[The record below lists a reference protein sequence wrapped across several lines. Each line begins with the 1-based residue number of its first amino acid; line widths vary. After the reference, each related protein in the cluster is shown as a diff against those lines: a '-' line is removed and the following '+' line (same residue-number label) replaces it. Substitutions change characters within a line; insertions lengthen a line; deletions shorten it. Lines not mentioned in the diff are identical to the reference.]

1 MLRSMALL
9 VVAMLLGAVLLTSCA
24 EQQTVE
30 TEPMVAPPPDEGV
43 AAEPAPAAEGEGD
56 IAAATE
62 AGEMDA
68 DAVVAEVGA
77 PVYEGATAQGVEVV
91 DGKTRATFTTPA
103 SYQEVKEY
111 YMGTLGE
118 PEWTNN
124 GMEMGAVGGDEWEW
138 KSADG
143 NKYVMVK
150 RDSGASETQ
159 IRFTLKP
166 AA

>member
-1 MLRSMALL
+1 
-9 VVAMLLGAVLLTSCA
+9 
-24 EQQTVE
+24 
-30 TEPMVAPPPDEGV
+30 
-43 AAEPAPAAEGEGD
+43 
-56 IAAATE
+56 
-62 AGEMDA
+62 
-68 DAVVAEVGA
+68 
-77 PVYEGATAQGVEVV
+77 
-91 DGKTRATFTTPA
+91 
-103 SYQEVKEY
+103 QEVKEY

>member
-1 MLRSMALL
+1 MSRGMMLLAL
-9 VVAMLLGAVLLTSCA
+9 AMLLGAVLLASCA
-24 EQQTVE
+24 EQQSAM
-30 TEPMVAPPPDEGV
+30 EPEPPAPPPEDELVG
-43 AAEPAPAAEGEGD
+43 APEAEPAAGGEAA
-56 IAAATE
+56 
-62 AGEMDA
+62 EMDA
-68 DAVVAEVGA
+68 DAVVDEVGA
-77 PVYEGATAQGVEVV
+77 PVYEAATAQGVEVV
-91 DGKTRATFTTPA
+91 DGKTRATFTTSA

-111 YMGTLGE
+111 YLGTLSE

-150 RDSGASETQ
+150 RDAGATETQ